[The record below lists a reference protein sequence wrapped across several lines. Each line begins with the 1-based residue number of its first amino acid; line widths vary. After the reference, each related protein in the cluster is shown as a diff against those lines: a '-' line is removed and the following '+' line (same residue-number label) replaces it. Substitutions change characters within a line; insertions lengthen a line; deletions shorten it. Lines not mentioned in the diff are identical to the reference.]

1 MDLLI
6 IFSAAS
12 LILWAFTFVY
22 FHVRINKISRGEDLL
37 SGYRKETARL
47 IAEIDSA
54 TERDSRIVE
63 GRIESMKTALED
75 MKTVLEDIKKRT
87 GIYVRELEKRQEGE
101 RLYSELGKK
110 QVIIPTPDEKF
121 EENAP
126 PDYQIPPTG
135 QENTREPSERTKAGE
150 AVPKKPPHG
159 SPPEDPRILRER
171 FSELARQGF
180 SAEIIASKLGIS
192 VSEAELAMALFGG
205 EDG

>member
-1 MDLLI
+1 MDLFI

-47 IAEIDSA
+47 IAEIDSV

-63 GRIESMKTALED
+63 SRIES

-101 RLYSELGKK
+101 QLYSELGKK
-110 QVIIPTPDEKF
+110 QVIIPIPDEKV
-121 EENAP
+121 EENTP
-126 PDYQIPPTG
+126 PDYQIPPAG
-135 QENTREPSERTKAGE
+135 QQNTREPSGQMKTGE
-150 AVPKKPPHG
+150 AVQKKPPQG
-159 SPPEDPRILRER
+159 FPPEDPRILKER

-192 VSEAELAMALFGG
+192 VSEAELAMTLFGG
-205 EDG
+205 ESG

>member
-1 MDLLI
+1 VDLFI
-6 IFSAAS
+6 VFSAAS

-63 GRIESMKTALED
+63 DRIES

-87 GIYVRELEKRQEGE
+87 GIYVRELEKRQGGE

-110 QVIIPTPDEKF
+110 QVIIPTPDEKI

-126 PDYQIPPTG
+126 PDYQIPPAG
-135 QENTREPSERTKAGE
+135 QENTREPSGRTKAGE
-150 AVPKKPPHG
+150 AVPKKPPYG

-205 EDG
+205 ESG

>member
-1 MDLLI
+1 VDLSI

-22 FHVRINKISRGEDLL
+22 FHVRIHKISGGEDLL
-37 SGYRKETARL
+37 SDYRKETARL

-63 GRIESMKTALED
+63 SRIES

-87 GIYVRELEKRQEGE
+87 GIYVKELEKRQEGE

-110 QVIIPTPDEKF
+110 QVIIPAPDEKV
-121 EENAP
+121 EEN
-126 PDYQIPPTG
+126 T
-135 QENTREPSERTKAGE
+135 
-150 AVPKKPPHG
+150 
-159 SPPEDPRILRER
+159 PPEDTRVFRER

-192 VSEAELAMALFGG
+192 VSEAELAMTLFGG
-205 EDG
+205 DAG

>member
-1 MDLLI
+1 VNLAV

-37 SGYRKETARL
+37 SGYRKETTRL

-63 GRIESMKTALED
+63 DRIES

-110 QVIIPTPDEKF
+110 QLIIPTPDEKL

-126 PDYQIPPTG
+126 PDHQIPPAG
-135 QENTREPSERTKAGE
+135 QENTPEPSGRTKADE
-150 AVPKKPPHG
+150 AAPKKSPHAP
-159 SPPEDPRILRER
+159 PPEDPRILRER

-180 SAEIIASKLGIS
+180 SAETIASKLGIS

-205 EDG
+205 DPG

>member
-1 MDLLI
+1 VVLFI

-22 FHVRINKISRGEDLL
+22 FHVRMNKISRGEDLL
-37 SGYRKETARL
+37 SDYRKETARL

-63 GRIESMKTALED
+63 SRIES

-87 GIYVRELEKRQEGE
+87 GIYVRELEKRQDGE

-110 QVIIPTPDEKF
+110 QVIIPAPDEKV
-121 EENAP
+121 EEYVP
-126 PDYQIPPTG
+126 PDYQIPPAG
-135 QENTREPSERTKAGE
+135 QENTCEPAGRTKAGE
-150 AVPKKPPHG
+150 AVPNASPYG
-159 SPPEDPRILRER
+159 SLPEDPRILRER

-180 SAEIIASKLGIS
+180 SAETIASKLGIS
-192 VSEAELAMALFGG
+192 ISEAELAMALFGG
-205 EDG
+205 ESG